1 MNMSGALQWGAGRGF
16 LAIVV
21 MTVCAVLL
29 EESLSSRQLYQVLGN
44 SLNVYVVS
52 VLVHLLHT

>member
-1 MNMSGALQWGAGRGF
+1 MQWGAGRGF

-29 EESLSSRQLYQVLGN
+29 EETLSSRQLYQVLGN
-44 SLNVYVVS
+44 SLNVHIVS
-52 VLVHLLHT
+52 VIVHLLYT